1 VAAFLSP
8 IIFGLILML
17 RDKTGGPPAETGV
30 EHGADHGDAS
40 HED

>member
-1 VAAFLSP
+1 
-8 IIFGLILML
+8 ML